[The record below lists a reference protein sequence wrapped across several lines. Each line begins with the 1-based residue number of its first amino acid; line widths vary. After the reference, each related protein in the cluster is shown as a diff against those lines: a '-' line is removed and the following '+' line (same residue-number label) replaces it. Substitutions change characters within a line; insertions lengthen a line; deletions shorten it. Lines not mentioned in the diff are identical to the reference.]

1 MRARKSHCRVQSDSY
16 VHRAVVVRFAIS
28 SLSSSLCALDRH
40 SGRAPAVVLSAVFL
54 SFFGACA
61 PREVHPVV
69 ASRLLPSPVVSRD
82 DESLDPRLLDASG
95 DEDGKPY
102 RIGPGDALLVAVY
115 NHPEL
120 AIATYA
126 GAVAAAPSPTGRTAG
141 LYVDNDGTIQF
152 PLIGSVHVA
161 GKTSEELHLFLEQ
174 ELARYVKEPKVT
186 VQVLFN
192 GSIRYYLLGQFVAPG
207 LKYADRPMRL
217 LEALALGDS
226 IVLEKASLR
235 GAYVSRD
242 GKRLPVNF
250 RRLLRDGDMRQ
261 NIRLHGGDMIFVPDN
276 LSEQAFV
283 FAGAAGSNA
292 RGGAVPFINGHL
304 DILQALAQSGIG
316 FRERAQGRL
325 SAVRVI
331 RSEAD
336 RGQFFVVD
344 ADSIL
349 RGEAANF
356 QLSPGDIVFVPET
369 GVTSW
374 NEALQQILPTLETI
388 SGLLNPFVQ
397 IKFLSQ

>member
-16 VHRAVVVRFAIS
+16 VHRAVLVRFAA
-28 SLSSSLCALDRH
+28 SSSLDRH
-40 SGRAPAVVLSAVFL
+40 SGLVPAVALSAILL
-54 SFFGACA
+54 SSWGGCA
-61 PREVHPVV
+61 SREAQPVV

-95 DEDGKPY
+95 EEDGKPY
-102 RIGPGDALLVAVY
+102 RIGPGDSLLVAVY

-226 IVLEKASLR
+226 ILLEKASLR

-304 DILQALAQSGIG
+304 DILQALAQSGMG

-356 QLSPGDIVFVPET
+356 PLVPGDIVFIPET

>member
-1 MRARKSHCRVQSDSY
+1 M
-16 VHRAVVVRFAIS
+16 
-28 SLSSSLCALDRH
+28 
-40 SGRAPAVVLSAVFL
+40 
-54 SFFGACA
+54 
-61 PREVHPVV
+61 
-69 ASRLLPSPVVSRD
+69 
-82 DESLDPRLLDASG
+82 
-95 DEDGKPY
+95 
-102 RIGPGDALLVAVY
+102 
-115 NHPEL
+115 
-120 AIATYA
+120 
-126 GAVAAAPSPTGRTAG
+126 
-141 LYVDNDGTIQF
+141 
-152 PLIGSVHVA
+152 HVA

-174 ELARYVKEPKVT
+174 ELAHYVKEPKVT

-304 DILQALAQSGIG
+304 DILQALAQSRDRLPGAG
-316 FRERAQGRL
+316 PGAALGGAGHPQRGRP
-325 SAVRVI
+325 R
-331 RSEAD
+331 
-336 RGQFFVVD
+336 
-344 ADSIL
+344 SIL
-349 RGEAANF
+349 RRRCGQHPPRRGGELCAGARRHRFHPRNRGNQLERGAATD
-356 QLSPGDIVFVPET
+356 STDVGDDLRP
-369 GVTSW
+369 
-374 NEALQQILPTLETI
+374 LESVRANQVLVAMRGKDEPCPKAMGI
-388 SGLLNPFVQ
+388 A
-397 IKFLSQ
+397 